1 MPVMPPKLVKKKFQ
15 CFMKEKSH
23 QVKEANFLESLT
35 FVQLLETRDDS
46 RFSSLQGIVMHDK
59 MIVISDPTSE
69 HEESPCIARSPRP
82 RPVRYLHPQQVCG
95 CSQQSLRR
103 GL

>member
-23 QVKEANFLESLT
+23 QVKEANFLESFT

-46 RFSSLQGIVMHDK
+46 RFSSLHGIVMHDK
-59 MIVISDPTSE
+59 MIVISDPPSG
-69 HEESPCIARSPRP
+69 HEESSCIAQSPRP
-82 RPVRYLHPQQVCG
+82 RPLWYLHTQQVCG
-95 CSQQSLRR
+95 GPQ
-103 GL
+103 